1 MEMHY
6 SVHIVIM
13 CSLFTILHGQHYNA
27 HIARQWSIKR
37 ILPYLSQ
44 LSPLRIAQKVP
55 VFQLVIYRYPM
66 IYKIDYC
73 IRGKPEDTSYLFT
86 WAGDDED
93 AAYYA
98 LDWVVAHDY
107 SLLDVTQI
115 HLK

>member
-1 MEMHY
+1 
-6 SVHIVIM
+6 
-13 CSLFTILHGQHYNA
+13 
-27 HIARQWSIKR
+27 
-37 ILPYLSQ
+37 
-44 LSPLRIAQKVP
+44 
-55 VFQLVIYRYPM
+55 M

-73 IRGKPEDTSYLFT
+73 IRGKPEDRSYLFT